1 MAALARKHWLA
12 LPKDKYKRVCLE
24 YLITIG
30 AKYSVVDDVNGTLAD
45 IRLDVEMWNVDEVE
59 NATRTPLLFT
69 QTEVHTPSRPFT
81 ASVYASSLFTFPLLN
96 EGLLS
101 HP

>member
-1 MAALARKHWLA
+1 MHVKE
-12 LPKDKYKRVCLE
+12 V
-24 YLITIG
+24 
-30 AKYSVVDDVNGTLAD
+30 YSN
-45 IRLDVEMWNVDEVE
+45 IRLDVEMWNADEGGK
-59 NATRTPLLFT
+59 ATGIPLLFT
-69 QTEVHTPSRPFT
+69 QTEVHTPSRLFT